1 MVVLVDLE
9 QPFPAGVQPQF
20 GMAGVRALAD
30 TTAVLA
36 VPGAGTVLASAEVGA
51 RALVPMVLAAVAG
64 TGDFSFSRVF
74 ALFALLKTRVRPVA
88 AV

>member
-1 MVVLVDLE
+1 MVGLVGLE

-20 GMAGVRALAD
+20 GMAEVGALAD
-30 TTAVLA
+30 TTAALA
-36 VPGAGTVLASAEVGA
+36 VPGAGTVLASAEVRA
-51 RALVPMVLAAVAG
+51 RALVPMVLAVVAG
-64 TGDFSFSRVF
+64 TGDFSFPRVF